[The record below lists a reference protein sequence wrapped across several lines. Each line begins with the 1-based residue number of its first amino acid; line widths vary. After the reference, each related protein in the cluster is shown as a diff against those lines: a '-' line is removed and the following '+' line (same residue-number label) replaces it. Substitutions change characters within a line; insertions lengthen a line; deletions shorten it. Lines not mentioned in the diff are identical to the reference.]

1 MSEPINLALAF
12 GLPPARAVEYFQAKG
27 YKITQNWSD
36 LWQEAQARAFTVS
49 GVTRLD
55 VLQDIRDQ
63 VQAGI
68 EGKITERDFIKNLEP
83 SLRAKGW
90 WGPQVQVDPQTMEA
104 RIARTGSPWRL
115 KTIYRTNLQTAYMA
129 GRYRQMM
136 ENTKFR
142 PFWQYVA
149 VMDEKTRPAHAA
161 MNGLVFRFD
170 DPFWDH
176 FYPPNGFNCRCT
188 VRALSQNDID
198 NRGLSVRES
207 GEDLRERW
215 VVEPTTGLTE
225 QIADYKGAGMQRAGS
240 NDLGWNYNPGR
251 AAWQPDLDGYAFD
264 LARQYVGGMVTGPD
278 FARFVAA
285 GGAEQGAFPVAVLN
299 PPDKT
304 LLGASSQTVLLS
316 SDSLKKQVAAH
327 SEIGRADYANVQAII
342 DGGEVFRQGDNRLVY
357 MKIDDIW
364 YQAVVKVTQDGKELY
379 LVTLFRTSERELAST
394 RKTLKQ
400 VRGPGA

>member
-36 LWQEAQARAFTVS
+36 LWQQAHARAFTVA

-55 VLQDIRDQ
+55 VLQDIRNQ

-68 EGKITERDFIKNLEP
+68 DGTITERDFIKNLEP
-83 SLRAKGW
+83 TLRAKGW
-90 WGPQVQVDPQTMEA
+90 WGPQVQVDEQTMEA
-104 RIARTGSPWRL
+104 RLANTGSPWRL

-198 NRGLSVRES
+198 ARELTVRES
-207 GEDLRERW
+207 GADLRERW

-225 QIADYKGAGMQRAGS
+225 RIADYKGAGMRRAGS

-285 GGAEQGAFPVAVLN
+285 AGAAAGAFPVAVLN
-299 PPDKT
+299 PPDKA
-304 LLGASSQTVLLS
+304 LLGANSQTILLS
-316 SDSLKKQVAAH
+316 RDSLKKQIATH
-327 SEIGRADYANVQAII
+327 PEIGVSDYANVQAII
-342 DGGEVFRQGDNRLVY
+342 DSGTVYRQDDLRLVY
-357 MKIDDIW
+357 MKVGDVW
-364 YQAVVKVTQDGKELY
+364 YRASVKMTRDGSELY
-379 LVTLFRTSERELAST
+379 LVSLIRTGPREAARAASQMQ
-394 RKTLKQ
+394 K
-400 VRGPGA
+400 VR